1 MNLPSQLKVLGK
13 KKNKIIKIQ
22 EEISTLQ
29 NRRLAV
35 NPELENWETGKTE
48 GVNWVYLQSKKNL
61 EMDAVGYSLL
71 I

>member
-48 GVNWVYLQSKKNL
+48 GVNWV
-61 EMDAVGYSLL
+61 
-71 I
+71 

>member
-1 MNLPSQLKVLGK
+1 MWTKAYLTYKSMNLPSQLKVLGE

-48 GVNWVYLQSKKNL
+48 GVNWV
-61 EMDAVGYSLL
+61 
-71 I
+71 